1 MPKKKTY
8 KVGEPSLPQKT
19 NFVLRV
25 ILVALFLILFRIWHL
40 SVIQRDEKLLQ
51 AQNSQ
56 KKTHLI
62 RANRGTICDRY
73 HTPLAFN
80 RICYNAAIYYN
91 EISQMPMT
99 SWKVGETGGKQKTFP
114 RKEYIKV
121 LSDLLARELEL
132 DGQRVEDEIH
142 SKASLF
148 PHAPYIIKKDLTEKQ
163 HSRLCQLER
172 DWPGLHAETASERF
186 YPLGKVGG
194 DLIGT
199 MGSISSKEYHAI
211 AEEMNTLQ
219 TAALQFERGFW
230 EDLPRGYNQ
239 IEEVFRRLHELKEK
253 AYTFNDLVGKT
264 GIEAQ
269 FEQQLRGYFGKKNT
283 EIDQKGRFV
292 RDLPIS
298 YPAIAGQQIVLSL
311 SAELQQFAEQLL
323 IQDDKARDGKSLGV
337 DLQTNQR
344 KKLKQ
349 PWIKGGAIVAM
360 DPHTG
365 EILAMA
371 GYPRF
376 NPNDFILSGPDKENK
391 TKRVRR
397 WLENEQFI
405 ADIWDGKEP
414 LYRERF
420 ERTLSEETSWLTWEG
435 YLRHILA
442 QEGPLWDFFHRFDT
456 VKSAIELQEDAEL
469 ALYLT
474 KVSEPATLFDRLAEL
489 ASEIQTQDRSAWTK
503 IKRFDAALQ
512 PLASSGDKL
521 FALDVLRLAVHSA
534 AFSDELIRH
543 VGSMKLST
551 YFSLHQ
557 ALQSCETLA
566 KGQAKKEFHQGPF
579 QIWRETHQKAFL
591 AKKRKQEKE
600 KKTYARPYL
609 DYLDQKEKKL
619 FDAYWQEK
627 RLLALAELLRSPS
640 CPQEAL
646 KLQESLNSL
655 SSDLQ
660 LEWLNTFRSY
670 HQLSRPLLGTYRRLR
685 KPYIEKNLAAS
696 FYPIGGFGFSRSCSF
711 QATSPPGSVFKL
723 VTAYTALSQ
732 QIHSFAMIDE
742 QKTMSQTPSG
752 KGDIVGYALDKTPYF
767 RHYKGGRL
775 PRSHAPH
782 MGKVDLVGALEQSS
796 NPYFSLLAGDFFSDP
811 EDLCRTARLFGFG
824 EKSGID
830 LPNEARGSLP
840 TDLKTNRTGLYSF
853 AIGQHTALATP
864 LQTAC
869 MLSALANGGKL
880 IQPKLAARLIGPTP
894 DRSSLEPFRAS
905 TYFAQEDLNI
915 LGIPFPLFTA
925 AQPRAQK
932 TLISEKTAKLK
943 RQIPLPASIRNPL
956 FEGMDR
962 AVWGAKGSARAG
974 VIKSLISRPLWMRDY
989 LALQHQMIGKT
1000 GTAEIAINLNINPS
1014 SPASIYKHV
1023 WFGAIA
1029 LDKQKKNLPELVV
1042 VVFLRYA
1049 DGGKEAAPIA
1059 SQIIH
1064 KWREIRAKHEG
1075 DKTSTNL
1082 YRS

>member
-1 MPKKKTY
+1 MY
-8 KVGEPSLPQKT
+8 KPGEPSISQKT

-25 ILVALFLILFRIWHL
+25 ILAALFLILFRVWHL
-40 SVIQRDEKLLQ
+40 GVVQRDEKLLQ

-56 KKTHLI
+56 KKTHLL

-73 HTPLAFN
+73 QTPLAFN
-80 RICYNAAIYYN
+80 RICYNAAIYYTQ
-91 EISQMPMT
+91 ISQMPMT
-99 SWKVGETGGKQKTFP
+99 SWKVGKDGSKQKVFP
-114 RKEYIKV
+114 RKEYIKA
-121 LSDLLARELEL
+121 LSDLLARELGL

-148 PHAPYIIKKDLTEKQ
+148 PHVPYIIKSDLTEKQ

-172 DWPGLHAETASERF
+172 EWPGLHAETASERF

-199 MGSISSKEYHAI
+199 MGSISAKEYHAI

-219 TAALQFERGFW
+219 TAALQFEQGFW
-230 EDLPRGYNQ
+230 EDLPRGYDR
-239 IEEVFRRLHELKEK
+239 IEDVYKRLRELKEK
-253 AYTFNDLVGKT
+253 AYTFNDRVGKT

-269 FEQQLRGYFGKKNT
+269 FEQQLRGFFGKKNI
-283 EIDQKGRFV
+283 EVDQKGRFV
-292 RDLPIS
+292 RDLPTS
-298 YPAIAGQQIVLSL
+298 YPAIAGQQVVLSL

-323 IQDDKARDGKSLGV
+323 IQDDKARDGKSLAL
-337 DLQTNQR
+337 DLETNQR

-391 TKRVRR
+391 RKRVRR
-397 WLENEQFI
+397 WLESEAFI
-405 ADIWDGKEP
+405 ADVWDGKEP
-414 LYRERF
+414 LIRERF
-420 ERTLSEETSWLTWEG
+420 GRSLYEETSWLHWET
-435 YLRHILA
+435 YLQQLIT
-442 QEGPLWDFFHRFDT
+442 QEGPLWEFFHRFDT
-456 VKSAIELQEDAEL
+456 VKAAIELQEDAEL
-469 ALYLT
+469 AVYLT
-474 KVSEPATLFDRLAEL
+474 KAPDPAAVFDQLTALLSEL
-489 ASEIQTQDRSAWTK
+489 QVQDRTSFAK
-503 IKRFDAALQ
+503 IKRLDAALQ
-512 PLASSGDKL
+512 GLSSVGDKL

-543 VGSMKLST
+543 VGSMKLSV

-557 ALQSCETLA
+557 ALQLCETLA
-566 KGQAKKEFHQGPF
+566 KEKARKEFHEGPF
-579 QIWRETHQKAFL
+579 QIWRETHQKTFL
-591 AKKRKQEKE
+591 AKKREKE
-600 KKTYARPYL
+600 KQKKTYARPYL
-609 DYLDQKEKKL
+609 DYLDKKEKKL
-619 FDAYWQEK
+619 FDAYWQDL
-627 RLLALAELLRSPS
+627 RLSALTDLLQGPS
-640 CPQEAL
+640 CPSSAL

-655 SSDLQ
+655 PKELQ
-660 LEWLNTFRSY
+660 QEWLNTFRCY
-670 HQLSRPLLGTYRRLR
+670 HKLDRPLLGTYKRLR
-685 KPYIEKNLAAS
+685 KPYIEKNLAAA
-696 FYPIGGFGFSRSCSF
+696 FYPIGGFGFSRSCTF
-711 QATSPPGSVFKL
+711 QAAAPPGSVFKL

-732 QIHSFAMIDE
+732 QITSFSIIDE
-742 QKTMSQTPSG
+742 QKATAQTPAC
-752 KGDIVGYALDKTPYF
+752 KGGIVGYALDKTPYP

-782 MGKVDLVGALEQSS
+782 VGKVDLVGALEQSS
-796 NPYFSLLAGDFFSDP
+796 NPYFSLLAGDLFSDP

-830 LPNEARGSLP
+830 LPNEAKGNLP
-840 TDLKTNRTGLYSF
+840 SDLKTNRTGLYSF

-864 LQTAC
+864 LQAAC

-880 IQPKLAARLIGPTP
+880 IEPKLAAKLIGPTP

-915 LGIPFPLFTA
+915 LGIPFSLFTA
-925 AQPRAQK
+925 AQPRAQENRIFERP
-932 TLISEKTAKLK
+932 TILK
-943 RQIPLPASIRNPL
+943 RQIPLPSSIRNPI
-956 FEGMDR
+956 FEGMDK

-974 VIKSLISRPLWMRDY
+974 VIKGLISHPLWMRDY

-1029 LDKQKKNLPELVV
+1029 LDKQKKNTPELVV
-1042 VVFLRYA
+1042 IVFLRYA
-1049 DGGKEAAPIA
+1049 DGGKEAAPLA

-1064 KWREIRAKHEG
+1064 KWREIRAKHIPLATQSRLTG
-1075 DKTSTNL
+1075 DS
-1082 YRS
+1082 